1 MISNYLISAWR
12 NIFKNRLYAV
22 INVFGLALGLTVYFL
37 GGVLATYEKSH
48 DMMFSNHARTYTI
61 GSLLSPNANFGVK
74 EFDTTYTAVGPHLEA
89 GLPNVDA
96 MARTVR
102 RNYLLTVA
110 DNSFY
115 EQLRFADSSL
125 TQIFDFNY
133 IAGSAAALENPDGL
147 LVTRS
152 MAEKLFG
159 RIDVIGET
167 VELDH
172 EHVLHVTAVIED
184 VPANSHFNSGIIGGN
199 PLTAVAPLKALNRI
213 ADYDLAGNW
222 NNISMGNQVYVMLD
236 HPRALEELD
245 PQLNEIFSAHASE
258 DTKEMMVGL
267 RGRALQETNTAIW
280 DMVGMPVIE
289 SIQILGALVLL
300 IAIVNYTNLAM
311 AQSMRRTREVGIR
324 KTHGAT
330 RYQLLTQFLVES
342 FAIAGIAVALSVV
355 ALELIVPQFNSV
367 SGKVVTLDYVAM
379 LPWLLGTTFVV
390 GILAG
395 LYPSYLITKVR
406 PIDTL
411 ADKSGTKASGGLFRA
426 SMIGIQFMLAIFMLA
441 LGMIMYFQNEKV
453 LESSNIFPK
462 DEVIALERLSTGT
475 IVEREELL
483 RTELLKLTDVRF
495 VSFATQIPFEQ
506 SNNMTDITLV
516 KGDVESKFSTNTLS
530 TDHDFL
536 KTFDIPLVAGRDF
549 SREISADQR
558 TSEEVG
564 SANVIINELLATK
577 LGFASASDAV
587 DKIFWSVGGDREPFQ
602 YRVIGVVESQ
612 NILGL
617 HNDIKPW
624 IFSIDPTSHFYGAI
638 RLKAGASA
646 SVIEDIEGIWKKVIP
661 DYPIQHQFLDGLFE
675 GVYSIY
681 RIMNAVLAA
690 FAGFALLLAFIG
702 LFGLAAFMA
711 EIRTKEIGLRKVL
724 GATSSQIVRLL
735 IWQFSRPVMW
745 AVLFALPLSFFLSHM
760 YLQFFAER
768 ISTQV
773 PIILIAGVMAVS
785 VAWAV
790 IAVHAVTVAR
800 RNPITALRYE

>member
-1 MISNYLISAWR
+1 MIANYLISAWR
-12 NIFKNRLYAV
+12 NIFKNRLYAI

-37 GGVLATYEKSH
+37 GGVLANYEKSH
-48 DMMFSNHARTYTI
+48 DTMFANHERTYTI
-61 GSLLSPNANFGVK
+61 GSLLSPNANVGVK

-89 GLPNVDA
+89 GVPNVEA

-102 RNYLLTVA
+102 RNYLMTVE

-115 EQLRFADSSL
+115 EQLRFADASL
-125 TQIFDFNY
+125 LQIFDFTY
-133 IAGSAAALENPDGL
+133 IAGSADALQSPDGL

-152 MAEKLFG
+152 MANKLFG
-159 RIDVIGET
+159 RIDVMGET

-172 EHVLHVTAVIED
+172 EHVLRVTAVIED
-184 VPANSHFNSGIIGGN
+184 VPQNSHFNSNIISNN
-199 PLTAVAPLKALNRI
+199 PLSAVAPLPALNRI
-213 ADYDLAGNW
+213 AEYDLAGNW
-222 NNISMGNQVYVMLD
+222 NNISLGNLVYVMLEKER
-236 HPRALEELD
+236 PLD
-245 PQLNEIFSAHASE
+245 EFDRQINEIFNAHASE

-267 RGRALQETNTAIW
+267 RSRPLEKTNTAIW

-289 SIQILGALVLL
+289 SIQIMGALVLL

-330 RYQLLTQFLVES
+330 RFQLLNQFLIES
-342 FAIAGIAVALSVV
+342 FAIAAIAVALSLV
-355 ALELIVPQFNSV
+355 ALELIVPQFNGA
-367 SGKVVTLDYVAM
+367 SGKVVSLDYM
-379 LPWLLGTTFVV
+379 SLLPWLLGTTFVV
-390 GILAG
+390 GLLAG

-411 ADKSGTKASGGLFRA
+411 SDKSGKRTGGFFRA
-426 SMIGIQFMLAIFMLA
+426 SMIGIQFLLAIFMLA
-441 LGMIMYFQNEKV
+441 FGMIMFFQNQKV

-462 DEVIALERLSTGT
+462 DEVIALERLSTGN
-475 IVEREELL
+475 IVEREQLL
-483 RTELLKLTDVRF
+483 RSELLKLADVRT

-506 SNNMTDITLV
+506 SNNMTDVTRV
-516 KGDVESKFSTNTLS
+516 KGDTETKFSTNTLS

-549 SREISADQR
+549 SREISADER
-558 TSEEVG
+558 TDEEVR

-577 LGFASASDAV
+577 LGFASANEAV
-587 DKIFWSVGGDREPFQ
+587 DQIFWSVGGDQEPFQ

-646 SVIEDIEGIWKKVIP
+646 TVIDEIEAVWKEIIP
-661 DYPIQHQFLDGLFE
+661 DYPIRHQFLDGLFE

-681 RIMNAVLAA
+681 RTMNTVLAA

-711 EIRTKEIGLRKVL
+711 ETRTKEIGLRKVL
-724 GATSSQIVRLL
+724 GATSNQIVRLL
-735 IWQFSRPVMW
+735 VWQFSKPVMW
-745 AVLFALPLSFFLSHM
+745 AIVLALPLVYFTSGI
-760 YLQFFAER
+760 YLEFFADR

-773 PIILIAGVMAVS
+773 PIIVLAGVMAVA
-785 VAWAV
+785 VAWSV